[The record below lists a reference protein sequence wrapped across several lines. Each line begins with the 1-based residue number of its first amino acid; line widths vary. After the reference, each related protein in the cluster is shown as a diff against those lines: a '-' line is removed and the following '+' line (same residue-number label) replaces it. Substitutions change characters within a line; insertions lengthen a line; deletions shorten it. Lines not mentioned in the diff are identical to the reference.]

1 MFADTERPSGL
12 KTRPLPASPN
22 HLDTAM
28 NDGVSEQR
36 NIYSDLP
43 SGDVGGPE
51 ITVTAEQAMQASR
64 AQVAALE
71 VELAEMRDRWMRAEA
86 ETANVKARSKK
97 DLEDAKQYGTQKFAA
112 DAVEAAENLRR
123 GLDSVPHM
131 TSGQGPFAQLRDGFV
146 GVERSFIAMLGRN
159 GIKRHDPTGHAF
171 DAATQQAMASEE
183 SAAHPPGTV
192 MRALTSTWTLNGRL
206 LRPAMVVVSKPTTT
220 NAHSPPY

>member
-1 MFADTERPSGL
+1 
-12 KTRPLPASPN
+12 
-22 HLDTAM
+22 M

-51 ITVTAEQAMQASR
+51 ITITAEQAMQASR
-64 AQVAALE
+64 AQVATLE
-71 VELAEMRDRWMRAEA
+71 VDLAEMRDRWMRAEA
-86 ETANVKARSKK
+86 ETANVKARAKK
-97 DLEDAKQYGTQKFAA
+97 DVDDAKQYGTQKFAA

-123 GLDSVPHM
+123 GLDSVPHL
-131 TSGQGPFAQLRDGFV
+131 TSGQAALAQLHDGFV
-146 GVERSFIAMLGRN
+146 GVERSFVAMLGRN

-183 SAAHPPGTV
+183 SSAHSPGTV

-206 LRPAMVVVSKPTTT
+206 LRPAMVVVSKLPTP
-220 NAHSPPY
+220 NAHALPH